1 MSYMNLL
8 KPRNYNEIDF
18 LLLENDDMGKDI
30 LSGTVWEE
38 HIVNF
43 LNRNITESDVF
54 VDVGSNYGW
63 HSLLTSK
70 KCKRVY
76 SFEPQKEIYN
86 IQELNIK
93 QNNIKNIELF
103 NIGLGNENS
112 TSFMPCVDYSLTAIN
127 INFGDQ
133 SISTSGNEISVKTL
147 DSIIK
152 EKIDFIKIDAQGYEK
167 FVLEGAINLIEQY
180 HPILIVE
187 FESFQLAKFGYNVSD
202 LFNYLKGL
210 NYKGY
215 FLDFKY
221 PADHVFVHETD
232 MDNFISVNKD
242 FIKPNNSS
250 NTLNYNLENGITE
263 KIIM

>member
-1 MSYMNLL
+1 MSYINLL
-8 KPRNYNEIDF
+8 KTRSYNEIDF

-38 HIVNF
+38 HIINF
-43 LNRNITESDVF
+43 LNRNITENDVF
-54 VDVGSNYGW
+54 IDVGSNYGW
-63 HSLLTSK
+63 HSLLASK

-76 SFEPQKEIYN
+76 SFEPQKEICN

-103 NIGLGNENS
+103 NIGLGNENTS
-112 TSFMPCVDYSLTAIN
+112 SFMPCVDYSLTAIN

-133 SISTSGNEISVKTL
+133 SISTSGNEISIKKL
-147 DSIIK
+147 DSIIN
-152 EKIDFIKIDAQGYEK
+152 EKINYIKIDVQGYEK
-167 FVLEGAINLIEQY
+167 FVLEGARNLINEY

-187 FESFQLAKFGYNVSD
+187 FESFQLAKFSYTASD
-202 LFNYLKGL
+202 LFNYLKRL

-215 FLDFKY
+215 FLDYRY
-221 PADHVFVHETD
+221 PSDHVFIHEQD
-232 MDNFISVNKD
+232 LDKFISINKD
-242 FIKPNNSS
+242 FIKSNNSS